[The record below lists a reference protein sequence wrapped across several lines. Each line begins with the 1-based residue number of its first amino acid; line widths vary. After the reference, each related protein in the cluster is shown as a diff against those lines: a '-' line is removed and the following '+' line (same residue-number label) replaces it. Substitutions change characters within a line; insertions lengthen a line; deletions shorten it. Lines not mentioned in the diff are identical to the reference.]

1 MQQFTGNPAYQNWP
15 YCFAPRN
22 LMREA
27 DARVVSVAGD
37 TKPVLQTSG
46 IVEVDHDQ
54 FIVSNDDTDTLDV
67 RAKGTFIEVGPG
79 FLSTYTGV
87 SYGPA
92 RVTVQVWQA
101 EPAAEYDTWEVVEE
115 SVITASAAIEVRS
128 LEGRPSEGLG
138 QIPAGTYRIRAHAR
152 GRDTST
158 SQEVTEPVEDY
169 LLQFWP
175 THRDDP
181 TEPPSVT
188 TLKKT
193 DRAWSDAPSNDT
205 ELWPDRTRIYVRDEN
220 GVTRKVDPE
229 SDLGRAVR
237 ALKLAYGGRPL
248 EGKLTDQ
255 TYAKALAF
263 LDRPL
268 VDWLAQQDDEML
280 DKFKTFCIR
289 TCFAVSGL
297 DNYPWVNEW
306 ADCAIAQ
313 RRLDEDYFD
322 LAERV
327 KWDPTI
333 PKRIVPGV
341 PSRLESLQQYEAV
354 KTLAGF
360 YEPVP
365 YDSLHRALETYMWA
379 LDTFGM
385 DGYEGFIATLRDRF
399 DISGE

>member
-1 MQQFTGNPAYQNWP
+1 MY
-15 YCFAPRN
+15 
-22 LMREA
+22 EA

-37 TKPVLQTSG
+37 TEPVLQTSG

-54 FIVSNDDTDTLDV
+54 FVVSNDDTDTLDV
-67 RAKGTFIEVGPG
+67 QAKGTLIEVGPG

-101 EPAAEYDTWEVVEE
+101 EPAAEYDSWEVVEQ

-128 LEGRPSEGLG
+128 LEGRLSEGLG
-138 QIPAGTYRIRAHAR
+138 QIPAGAYRVRAHAR

-169 LLQFWP
+169 LFQFWP
-175 THRDDP
+175 THRDDL
-181 TEPPSVT
+181 TEPPVVV

-193 DRAWSDAPSNDT
+193 DRAWSDEPSNDA
-205 ELWPDRTRIYVRDEN
+205 ELWPDRTMIYVRDEN

-229 SDLGRAVR
+229 SDLGRATS

-268 VDWLAQQDDEML
+268 VDWLAQQDDGML
-280 DKFKTFCIR
+280 DEFKAFCVR

-297 DNYPWVNEW
+297 DNYPWVQEW
-306 ADCAIAQ
+306 ADRAIEQ

-365 YDSLHRALETYMWA
+365 YDALHRALETYMWA

>member
-1 MQQFTGNPAYQNWP
+1 
-15 YCFAPRN
+15 
-22 LMREA
+22 MREA
-27 DARVVSVAGD
+27 DARVVSVAGVSE
-37 TKPVLQTSG
+37 PVLQTAG

-54 FIVSNDDTDTLDV
+54 FVVSNDDTDTLDV
-67 RAKGTFIEVGPG
+67 QAKGTLIEVGPG
-79 FLSTYTGV
+79 FLATYTGV

-92 RVTVQVWQA
+92 RVMVQVWQA
-101 EPAAEYDTWEVVEE
+101 EPAAEYDDWEVVEE
-115 SVITASAAIEVRS
+115 SVITASGAVGVRS
-128 LEGRPSEGLG
+128 MEGRPSEGL
-138 QIPAGTYRIRAHAR
+138 QPIAAGSYRVRAHAR

-169 LLQFWP
+169 LFQFWP
-175 THRDDP
+175 TPLDDLAESP
-181 TEPPSVT
+181 VVT

-193 DRAWSDAPSNDT
+193 DRAWSDEPSDNT
-205 ELWPDRTRIYVRDEN
+205 GLWPDRSMIYVRDEN

-229 SDLGRAVR
+229 SDLGLAVR

-248 EGKLTDQ
+248 EGTLTGQ

-268 VDWLAQQDDEML
+268 VDWLAQQDDETL
-280 DKFKTFCIR
+280 DDFKAFCVR
-289 TCFAVSGL
+289 ACFAVSGL
-297 DNYPWVNEW
+297 DNYPWVTEW
-306 ADCAIAQ
+306 ADRAIAQ
-313 RRLDEDYFD
+313 RRLNEDYFD

-341 PSRLESLQQYEAV
+341 PARRESLQQYEAV

-365 YDSLHRALETYMWA
+365 FDSLHRALETYMWA

-385 DGYEGFIATLRDRF
+385 DGYEGFIATLRERF
-399 DISGE
+399 VITDE

>member
-1 MQQFTGNPAYQNWP
+1 
-15 YCFAPRN
+15 
-22 LMREA
+22 MRDA

-37 TKPVLQTSG
+37 TEPVLQTSG

-54 FIVSNDDTDTLDV
+54 FVVSNDDTDTLDV
-67 RAKGTFIEVGPG
+67 QAKGTLIEVGHG

-87 SYGPA
+87 SYGQT

-101 EPAAEYDTWEVVEE
+101 EPAAEYDDWEVIEE
-115 SVITASAAIEVRS
+115 SVIAASAAIEVRS
-128 LEGRPSEGLG
+128 LDGRPSDGMA
-138 QIPAGTYRIRAHAR
+138 QIPAGVYRVRAHAR
-152 GRDTST
+152 GRDTAT

-169 LLQFWP
+169 LFQFWP
-175 THRDDP
+175 IPLDDFAESP
-181 TEPPSVT
+181 VVT

-193 DRAWSDAPSNDT
+193 DRAWSDEPSNDT
-205 ELWPDRTRIYVRDEN
+205 ELWPDRSMIYTRDEN

-229 SDLGRAVR
+229 SDLGRAVS
-237 ALKLAYGGRPL
+237 ALKRTRGGRPL
-248 EGKLTDQ
+248 EGKLADQ
-255 TYAKALAF
+255 EYARQLAF

-268 VDWLAQQDDEML
+268 VDWLAEQDDKML
-280 DKFKTFCIR
+280 DEFKVFCVR

-297 DNYPWVNEW
+297 DNYPWVTEW
-306 ADCAIAQ
+306 ADRAIAQ

-333 PKRIVPGV
+333 PKQIVPGL
-341 PSRLESLQQYEAV
+341 PARRESLQQYEAV

-385 DGYEGFIATLRDRF
+385 DGYEGFIATLRERF

>member
-1 MQQFTGNPAYQNWP
+1 
-15 YCFAPRN
+15 
-22 LMREA
+22 MRAA

-37 TKPVLQTSG
+37 TEPVLQTSG

-54 FIVSNDDTDTLDV
+54 FVVSHDDTDTLDV
-67 RAKGTFIEVGPG
+67 QAKGTLIEVGPG
-79 FLSTYTGV
+79 FLATYSGV

-92 RVTVQVWQA
+92 RVTVQVWRA
-101 EPAAEYDTWEVVEE
+101 EPAADYDNWEVVEE
-115 SVITASAAIEVRS
+115 SVITTSAAIDVRT
-128 LEGRPSEGLG
+128 LEGRPSEGLEPIASG
-138 QIPAGTYRIRAHAR
+138 SYRVRAHAR
-152 GRDTST
+152 GRDTAT

-175 THRDDP
+175 TPLDDLAESP
-181 TEPPSVT
+181 MVT

-193 DRAWSDAPSNDT
+193 DRAWSDEPSNDA
-205 ELWPDRTRIYVRDEN
+205 ELWPDRTMIYVRDEN

-268 VDWLAQQDDEML
+268 VDWLSQQDDEML
-280 DKFKTFCIR
+280 DEFKTFCIR

-297 DNYPWVNEW
+297 ENYPWVKEW
-306 ADCAIAQ
+306 ADRAIAQ

-365 YDSLHRALETYMWA
+365 YDPLHRALETYMWA

-399 DISGE
+399 DILGE

>member
-1 MQQFTGNPAYQNWP
+1 MA
-15 YCFAPRN
+15 
-22 LMREA
+22 EA
-27 DARVVSVAGD
+27 VG
-37 TKPVLQTSG
+37 PVQETSG

-54 FIVSNDDTDTLDV
+54 FVVSNDDADTLDV
-67 RAKGTFIEVGPG
+67 RAKGTLIEVGPG

-101 EPAAEYDTWEVVEE
+101 EPEAEYDEWEVVEE
-115 SVITASAAIEVRS
+115 SVIAASAAIEVRS
-128 LEGRPSEGLG
+128 LDGRSTEGVG
-138 QIPAGTYRIRAHAR
+138 QISAGSYRVRAHAR

-169 LLQFWP
+169 LFQFWP
-175 THRDDP
+175 TPLDDLA
-181 TEPPSVT
+181 EPPVVA

-193 DRAWSDAPSNDT
+193 DKAWSDEPSNDT
-205 ELWPDRTRIYVRDEN
+205 ELWPDTSMIYVRDEN

-229 SDLGRAVR
+229 SDLGRAAR

-248 EGKLTDQ
+248 EGKLADQ

-268 VDWLAQQDDEML
+268 VDWLAEQDDETF
-280 DKFKTFCIR
+280 DEFKAFCVR
-289 TCFAVSGL
+289 ASFAVSGL

-306 ADCAIAQ
+306 ADRAITQ
-313 RRLDEDYFD
+313 RRLDESYFD
-322 LAERV
+322 VAERV

-341 PSRLESLQQYEAV
+341 PARRESLQQYEAV
-354 KTLAGF
+354 KTMAGF

-385 DGYEGFIATLRDRF
+385 DGYKEFIATLRDRF
-399 DISGE
+399 AIPAE

>member
-1 MQQFTGNPAYQNWP
+1 
-15 YCFAPRN
+15 
-22 LMREA
+22 MREA
-27 DARVVSVAGD
+27 AARVVSVAGD
-37 TKPVLQTSG
+37 TEPVLQTSG

-54 FIVSNDDTDTLDV
+54 FVVANDDTDTLDV
-67 RAKGTFIEVGPG
+67 QAKGTLIEVGPG
-79 FLSTYTGV
+79 FLATYTGV

-101 EPAAEYDTWEVVEE
+101 EPAAEYDNWEVVEQ
-115 SVITASAAIEVRS
+115 SVINASATIEVRS
-128 LEGRPSEGLG
+128 LDGRPSEGLEP
-138 QIPAGTYRIRAHAR
+138 IAAGAYRVRAHAR

-175 THRDDP
+175 THRDDL
-181 TEPPSVT
+181 TAPPVVT

-193 DRAWSDAPSNDT
+193 DKAWSDEPPDDT
-205 ELWPDRTRIYVRDEN
+205 ELWPDRTMIYIRDEN
-220 GVTRKVDPE
+220 GVARKVDLE
-229 SDLGRAVR
+229 SDLGRAAS
-237 ALKLAYGGRPL
+237 ALKRAYGGRPL
-248 EGKLTDQ
+248 EGKLEHQ
-255 TYAKALAF
+255 EYARQLAF

-268 VDWLAQQDDEML
+268 VDWLAEQDDEIL
-280 DKFKTFCIR
+280 DEFKAFCVR

-306 ADCAIAQ
+306 ADRAIAQ

-322 LAERV
+322 MAERV
-327 KWDPTI
+327 KWDPAI

-341 PSRLESLQQYEAV
+341 PARRESLQQYEAV

-365 YDSLHRALETYMWA
+365 YDALHRTLETYMCA
-379 LDTFGM
+379 VDTFGM
-385 DGYEGFIATLRDRF
+385 DGYEGFIATLRERF

>member
-1 MQQFTGNPAYQNWP
+1 MQHFAGIPAYQNWS
-15 YCFAPRN
+15 YCSASRKP
-22 LMREA
+22 MCEA

-37 TKPVLQTSG
+37 TEPVLHTSG

-54 FIVSNDDTDTLDV
+54 FVVSNDDTDTLDV
-67 RAKGTFIEVGPG
+67 QAKGTLIEVGPG
-79 FLSTYTGV
+79 FLATYTGV

-92 RVTVQVWQA
+92 RVMVQVWQA
-101 EPAAEYDTWEVVEE
+101 EPADEYDNWEVVEE
-115 SVITASAAIEVRS
+115 SVITASAAINVRS

-138 QIPAGTYRIRAHAR
+138 QIPAGSYCVRAHAR
-152 GRDTST
+152 GRDTAT

-175 THRDDP
+175 TPLDDLA
-181 TEPPSVT
+181 EPPVVA

-193 DRAWSDAPSNDT
+193 DRAWSDEPSNDT
-205 ELWPDRTRIYVRDEN
+205 ELWPDRSMIYARDEN

-229 SDLGRAVR
+229 SDLGRAAS
-237 ALKLAYGGRPL
+237 ALTRAYGGRPL

-268 VDWLAQQDDEML
+268 VDWLAQQDDETL
-280 DKFKTFCIR
+280 DEFKTFCIR

-306 ADCAIAQ
+306 ADRAIAQ

-327 KWDPTI
+327 KWDPAI

-341 PSRLESLQQYEAV
+341 PARRESLQQYEAV

-365 YDSLHRALETYMWA
+365 YDALHRALETYMWA

-385 DGYEGFIATLRDRF
+385 DGYEEFIATLRERF
-399 DISGE
+399 EISDE

>member
-1 MQQFTGNPAYQNWP
+1 
-15 YCFAPRN
+15 
-22 LMREA
+22 MREA
-27 DARVVSVAGD
+27 DARVVSVPGD
-37 TKPVLQTSG
+37 TEPVLHTSG

-54 FIVSNDDTDTLDV
+54 FVVSNDDTDTLDV
-67 RAKGTFIEVGPG
+67 QAKGTLIEVGPG

-101 EPAAEYDTWEVVEE
+101 EPAAEYDNWEVVEQ
-115 SVITASAAIEVRS
+115 SVITASAAFEVRS
-128 LEGRPSEGLG
+128 LDGRPSDGVG
-138 QIPAGTYRIRAHAR
+138 RIPAGTYRVRAHAR
-152 GRDTST
+152 GRDTSI

-169 LLQFWP
+169 LFQFWP
-175 THRDDP
+175 TQLDDLA
-181 TEPPSVT
+181 EPPVVA

-193 DRAWSDAPSNDT
+193 DRAWSDEQPNDT
-205 ELWPDRTRIYVRDEN
+205 ELWPDRSMIYARDEN
-220 GVTRKVDPE
+220 GLTRKVDPE
-229 SDLGRAVR
+229 SDLGRAAR

-268 VDWLAQQDDEML
+268 VDWLAEQGDEML
-280 DKFKTFCIR
+280 DEFKAFCVR

-297 DNYPWVNEW
+297 DNYPRVNEW
-306 ADCAIAQ
+306 ADRAIAQ
-313 RRLDEDYFD
+313 RRLHEDYFD

-341 PSRLESLQQYEAV
+341 PSRRESLQQYEAV

-360 YEPVP
+360 YELVP
-365 YDSLHRALETYMWA
+365 FDSLHRALETYMCA

-385 DGYEGFIATLRDRF
+385 DGYEEFIAKLKDRF
-399 DISGE
+399 EISDE